1 MVYFNFRIVFLAVTL
16 AGNVAATHI
25 KKHHLLSHRSQ
36 CRPRLASTPVQPI
49 LPLSIFPSAPERSSS
64 VSIPAQTSY
73 HHDSASASTTI
84 VKHTPTVQPTSTTKV
99 VTSLSTSLTHSAPP
113 STTTTAM
120 VKHTSTVQ
128 LTSTIKVAISLSTSL
143 TPNDVKAGIAGGDAY
158 PYMKDH
164 IGWWY
169 DWSVS
174 VPFSH
179 WRKLLI
185 RNFRSPDPS
194 KPGKPIAVPMLWGNG
209 TVDAQDKERLTAF
222 EDLLTVPAYVL
233 GYEEPDCDS
242 GSGSADMSVHDGVS
256 KWESLIAP
264 LGKKGS
270 KLGSPSMCSTLVVV
284 SSNGVDCSHSAL

>member
-1 MVYFNFRIVFLAVTL
+1 MSLILFFHLFMVSFNFRIFFLVVTL

-25 KKHHLLSHRSQ
+25 KKHRFLSHRNQ
-36 CRPRLASTPVQPI
+36 CRPRLVSTIQPI
-49 LPLSIFPSAPERSSS
+49 LPSSIFPSAPDRSSS
-64 VSIPAQTSY
+64 VSIPAPISY
-73 HHDSASASTTI
+73 HSASASTT
-84 VKHTPTVQPTSTTKV
+84 
-99 VTSLSTSLTHSAPP
+99 
-113 STTTTAM
+113 TTTI
-120 VKHTSTVQ
+120 VNHTSTVQ
-128 LTSTIKVAISLSTSL
+128 PTSLSTSL

-174 VPFSH
+174 VPFFPLA
-179 WRKLLI
+179 KLLT
-185 RNFRSPDPS
+185 RNFRSANPS

-209 TVDAQDKERLTAF
+209 TLDAQDKARLIAF
-222 EDLLTVPAYVL
+222 EDLSTVPAYVL

-242 GSGSADMSVHDGVS
+242 GSGSSDMSVHDGVS

-270 KLGSPSMCSTLVVV
+270 KLGSPSMCSTLVSVF
-284 SSNGVDCSHSAL
+284 